1 MASKHLQPIRI
12 ERNEIDFSKK
22 QTPVLDSTDAVQASQ
37 TIDNV
42 RNNFVVAVDHVSTPA
57 VKKSTTVSA
66 DAMRTAR
73 STVLDGWKLTE
84 NRQNQLR
91 IPSEVQFNDSE
102 IIPVKDNGSSLSDT
116 RSSTFSGGQINVQG
130 LSSKTNRTPSITSKD
145 EFRMTDRR
153 RISRL
158 LPKKKH
164 RQPNSP
170 PLLQPPGEI
179 QQPTLR
185 INGAESTKH
194 GPYVVDALGDS
205 TFMLN
210 RVSQT
215 TDSSTKQ
222 TIENIYAMQK
232 KTPLLLSNGPIVIER
247 PQKLRLLPASPRS
260 VSIYTVHNRLENG
273 QHVGVVHP
281 MERAMSNESENDDA
295 VFQNRNQ
302 FMTSSLR
309 ETATHGRRV
318 RRITSRR
325 QLRHS
330 MSEMGYGKLQSYRKL
345 ELIGEGTYATVYK
358 GYSMLLEKMVA
369 LKEIRMEKTEGA
381 PCTAIREISLLR
393 YLRHANIVTLHD
405 VVFTENSLTLVFEYV
420 GQDLR
425 NYMES
430 YKNRLPLKTVK
441 LFMFQIFRALEFCH
455 ASRILHRD
463 LKPQN
468 LLITKNQEL
477 KLADFG
483 LARAKSIPTKTY
495 SSEVATLWYRP
506 PDVLLGD
513 RNYSGH
519 IDIWGAGCI
528 FYEMVTGRTPF
539 SGESKESQIKII
551 FQKLG
556 IPPEAY
562 WPGLRQNEKFQQLVL
577 SPDIEQITSVSSSIS
592 PSGTK
597 RSAEEIQVFTNHLRD
612 TFTERVNR
620 LDRTGID
627 LLTNCLHLLGSRRI
641 TAAGALVHPYFDG
654 ILPKGVQVQD
664 LSPEQSVLVSHEEV
678 TRAGMYRYKMESG
691 QMNFSQQKKIA
702 TSMEDVRVVTQPT
715 QSEVY
720 RKVNSFQ
727 RPSKAMS
734 RSMMNVF
741 PLENSDLIQANGTRR
756 THEFLQANYD
766 GQISNGLPDS
776 VLGAQTIKK
785 HTSPG
790 AQSRSDQSSVSRLNG
805 RHVKFEVVGC
815 DFSANAKVVAFH
827 QPCEQNATQES
838 KTYHIET
845 RETLPVTNHN
855 HLSTA
860 DSSTSSQPLTSAQRP
875 GTPIQIV
882 REHDRSVKVSRS
894 ISGTP
899 TQVRSLSSKTLLP
912 STKMK
917 SHSINWKS
925 PSKSSIMI
933 INGNTLP
940 REPDFVENPDPPLL
954 LDRIEPN
961 GFTRSHSP
969 IMVTIERSYEPT
981 KYPNSGVFG
990 TNNRGPTK
998 KIPFN
1003 LNNQTPAYVRIKDT
1017 NECKQAS
1024 VANSVDSD
1032 RLTSTDDSTN
1042 VSFDGAIEML
1052 DRICQ

>member
-1 MASKHLQPIRI
+1 MPVISKVKH
-12 ERNEIDFSKK
+12 
-22 QTPVLDSTDAVQASQ
+22 
-37 TIDNV
+37 
-42 RNNFVVAVDHVSTPA
+42 FVV
-57 VKKSTTVSA
+57 
-66 DAMRTAR
+66 
-73 STVLDGWKLTE
+73 
-84 NRQNQLR
+84 
-91 IPSEVQFNDSE
+91 
-102 IIPVKDNGSSLSDT
+102 IPVQDNGSSLSDT

-164 RQPNSP
+164 RQPSSP
-170 PLLQPPGEI
+170 ALLQLPGEI

-185 INGAESTKH
+185 MNGVESTKH
-194 GPYVVDALGDS
+194 GPYVLDALGDS

-215 TDSSTKQ
+215 KDSFTKQ
-222 TIENIYAMQK
+222 TMENIYAMQK
-232 KTPLLLSNGPIVIER
+232 KTPLSLSNGPIVIER

-260 VSIYTVHNRLENG
+260 VSVYTVHNRLENG
-273 QHVGVVHP
+273 QHIGVVHP
-281 MERAMSNESENDDA
+281 MECAMSNESENDET

-345 ELIGEGTYATVYK
+345 ELIGE
-358 GYSMLLEKMVA
+358 
-369 LKEIRMEKTEGA
+369 
-381 PCTAIREISLLR
+381 
-393 YLRHANIVTLHD
+393 
-405 VVFTENSLTLVFEYV
+405 

-483 LARAKSIPTKTY
+483 
-495 SSEVATLWYRP
+495 
-506 PDVLLGD
+506 
-513 RNYSGH
+513 
-519 IDIWGAGCI
+519 
-528 FYEMVTGRTPF
+528 
-539 SGESKESQIKII
+539 
-551 FQKLG
+551 

-577 SPDIEQITSVSSSIS
+577 SPDTEQITSVSSSIS
-592 PSGTK
+592 PSGTMGN
-597 RSAEEIQVFTNHLRD
+597 AEEIQVFTNHLRN

-654 ILPKGVQVQD
+654 ILPKGVRVQD
-664 LSPEQSVLVSHEEV
+664 LSPEQSVLVSHEEI
-678 TRAGMYRYKMESG
+678 TRAGTYRYKMESG
-691 QMNFSQQKKIA
+691 QKNFSQQKKIA
-702 TSMEDVRVVTQPT
+702 TSMEDVRVGTQPT

-720 RKVNSFQ
+720 QKVNSFQ

-734 RSMMNVF
+734 RSMVNVF
-741 PLENSDLIQANGTRR
+741 PLANSDLMQANGTRR
-756 THEFLQANYD
+756 NHEIMQ
-766 GQISNGLPDS
+766 
-776 VLGAQTIKK
+776 
-785 HTSPG
+785 
-790 AQSRSDQSSVSRLNG
+790 
-805 RHVKFEVVGC
+805 
-815 DFSANAKVVAFH
+815 
-827 QPCEQNATQES
+827 
-838 KTYHIET
+838 
-845 RETLPVTNHN
+845 
-855 HLSTA
+855 
-860 DSSTSSQPLTSAQRP
+860 
-875 GTPIQIV
+875 
-882 REHDRSVKVSRS
+882 S

-899 TQVRSLSSKTLLP
+899 TQVRSLSSKALLP

-925 PSKSSIMI
+925 SSKGSVMI
-933 INGNTLP
+933 INGKALP
-940 REPDFVENPDPPLL
+940 REPDFVENPDPALL
-954 LDRIEPN
+954 LDRIKPN
-961 GFTRSHSP
+961 GFARSHSP
-969 IMVTIERSYEPT
+969 IMVTIERSCEPG
-981 KYPNSGVFG
+981 K
-990 TNNRGPTK
+990 
-998 KIPFN
+998 
-1003 LNNQTPAYVRIKDT
+1003 TPK
-1017 NECKQAS
+1017 
-1024 VANSVDSD
+1024 
-1032 RLTSTDDSTN
+1032 
-1042 VSFDGAIEML
+1042 
-1052 DRICQ
+1052 